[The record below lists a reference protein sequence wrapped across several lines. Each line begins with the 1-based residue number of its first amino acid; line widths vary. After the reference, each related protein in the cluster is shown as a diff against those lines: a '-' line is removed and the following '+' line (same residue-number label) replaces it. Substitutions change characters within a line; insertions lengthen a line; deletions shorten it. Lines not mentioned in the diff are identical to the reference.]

1 MHYSIQTIDMHMSPI
16 TKNKIKVV
24 DRGVVANRESEA
36 FKCRGCDLEAA
47 LE

>member
-1 MHYSIQTIDMHMSPI
+1 MHSIQIIDMHVSPI
-16 TKNKIKVV
+16 TKNKIKIA